1 MFIFNCI
8 MRNVFHCE
16 AKKVEEPAEE
26 METRSA
32 ETSLTPAELSLT
44 PVELSQTP
52 AEAFIHRQMQIADAK
67 EQIATLCMNVISSP
81 EDDVMIVLCL
91 VK

>member
-26 METRSA
+26 METRS
-32 ETSLTPAELSLT
+32 AELSLT